1 MPVVNGKEFPYTA
14 EGMKA
19 AAAAKKKV
27 QPGRPATGVERKRE
41 AMKKALKERN
51 ARAGWEGMT
60 GMTRAQKEAEMRKAG
75 VNQDTI
81 DEILGK

>member
-1 MPVVNGKEFPYTA
+1 MA
-14 EGMKA
+14 D
-19 AAAAKKKV
+19 KKKM
-27 QPGRPATGVERKRE
+27 GSMRPETGVVRKRE
-41 AMKKALKERN
+41 AMKKALKARN